1 MTEIVD
7 KAASKAPDLVGP
19 AVDRVDGPLKVT
31 GAAEYPSD
39 VAPPGLA
46 YACLVRSTISAGTI
60 TSVDSSAAEASPG
73 VLAVVTHANAPKLHR
88 GKRDMITPPP
98 DPPLQSDE
106 LTYFGQAIAV
116 VVAETPHEAAAAAKL
131 VDFEVE
137 RRDAVLDPGDP
148 GAKAHRN
155 PYHLDMGRGDV
166 EQGLASADVVVDAT
180 YSTSEQAHSPIG
192 LFATVAEWTGDT
204 LTVRDSTQNPFHLRS
219 VLAKTFKLDE
229 DQVRV
234 LASFVGGAFGAGLR
248 VSHHTILTALAAR
261 TVGRPVKLVLTR
273 PEMFT
278 GLGRRPSTSQ
288 HVRIGAKRDGTLVA
302 IDHEGTAI
310 GSLGTNAMYPI
321 TMGTISGYACPN
333 VSARDIRVELNIP
346 PVSHMR
352 APGEAE
358 GNFAI
363 ESALDELAYELDMD
377 PIEVR
382 LRNHADVHP
391 QTGIA
396 WSSKALRE
404 CYEVGAERF
413 GWSRRDPKPGS
424 MRDGRWLVGYGM
436 SGISYGHFQVECKAR
451 AVVRR
456 DGSAYVCSGTTEI
469 GVGTWTVMTQVA
481 AECLGL
487 TLEQVEFDLG
497 DTAMPRGA
505 LVGGSGL
512 TIALGSAVYDACR
525 NAIEAVLDLVA
536 DDDGSP
542 LAGCGI
548 ADVVAVD
555 GRVVRVDDPAAGE
568 TYAEILDR
576 HGLDELAADGESK
589 PERGEMGVQIK
600 SLIISHHRR
609 VGPKLPGIS
618 GGTVPAG
625 AFGARFV
632 EVGVDPDLG
641 LLRVRRVVSAI
652 DAGRVLNGKTARSQI
667 VGGTIQG
674 IGTAMFEDVATD
686 AVTGRVANGTF
697 GDYLVPVNA
706 DVPGMDVV
714 FVGRP
719 DPANPL
725 GIKGVG
731 EVGYAG
737 IPAAIANAVFH
748 ATGRRL
754 RSLPI
759 TIDQLF

>member
-1 MTEIVD
+1 VTDGVE
-7 KAASKAPDLVGP
+7 KPARERGALVGP
-19 AVDRVDGPLKVT
+19 AVDRVDAPLKVA
-31 GAAEYPSD
+31 GAAHYPSD
-39 VAPPGLA
+39 FSLPGLA
-46 YACLVRSTISAGTI
+46 YACLVRSTVAAGR
-60 TSVDSSAAEASPG
+60 VSSIDTRVAEARAA
-73 VLAVVTHANAPKLHR
+73 VLAVITHANAPKLHR

-106 LTYFGQAIAV
+106 VGYYGQALAV
-116 VVAETPHEAAAAAKL
+116 VVAESPQEAFAAGRL
-131 VDFEVE
+131 VDVE
-137 RRDAVLDPGDP
+137 YEYGEPVIDPAHP
-148 GAKAHRN
+148 KAKVTSN

-166 EQGLASADVVVDAT
+166 ELGLESAHAVVEAT
-180 YSTSEQAHSPIG
+180 YTTSQQVHNPIG
-192 LFATVAEWTGDT
+192 LFATVAVWEDDM

-219 VLAKTFKLDE
+219 VLAKTFDVDE
-229 DQVRV
+229 DRVRV
-234 LASFVGGAFGAGLR
+234 LAPFVGGAFGAGLR
-248 VSHHTILTALAAR
+248 VSHHTILTVLAAR
-261 TVGRPVKLVLTR
+261 ATGRPVKLVLTR

-288 HVRIGAKRDGTLVA
+288 RIRMGATRDGKLVA

-310 GSLGTNAMYPI
+310 ASFRTNAMYPI
-321 TMGTISGYACPN
+321 TMGTVAGYDCPN
-333 VSARDIRVELNIP
+333 ISARDIRVELNIP

-363 ESALDELAYELDMD
+363 ESALDELAHALGLD
-377 PIEVR
+377 PIELR
-382 LRNHADVHP
+382 LRNYAEAHP

-413 GWSRRDPKPGS
+413 GWARRNPEPRS

-436 SGISYGHFQVECKAR
+436 AGITYGHFQVECKAR
-451 AVVRR
+451 ATVRR
-456 DGSAYVCSGTTEI
+456 DGTAYVCSGTTEI

-481 AECLGL
+481 ADCLGL
-487 TLEQVEFDLG
+487 PLEQIEFDLG
-497 DTAMPRGA
+497 DTDMPKGA

-512 TIALGSAVYDACR
+512 TVALGSAVHSACR
-525 NAIEAVLDLVA
+525 NLVEAFFELA
-536 DDDGSP
+536 GDDDGSP
-542 LAGCGI
+542 LAGSEI
-548 ADVVAVD
+548 DEVVAVD
-555 GRVVRVDDPAAGE
+555 GRVVRADDHSVGE
-568 TYAEILDR
+568 TYAEILER
-576 HGLDELAADGESK
+576 HGLDELAANGESK
-589 PERGEMGVQIK
+589 PSRGEMGVQIK
-600 SLIISHHRR
+600 SLILSHHRR
-609 VGPKLPGIS
+609 IGPHLPGIAR
-618 GGTVPAG
+618 GVVPAG

-652 DAGRVLNGKTARSQI
+652 DAGRVLNEKSARSQI

-674 IGTAMFEDVATD
+674 IGTAMFEEVATD
-686 AVTGRVANGTF
+686 AGTGRVANATF

-706 DVPGMDVV
+706 DVPDMDVI
-714 FVGRP
+714 FVGKP
-719 DPANPL
+719 DPENPL
-725 GIKGVG
+725 GVKGVG

-737 IPAAIANAVFH
+737 VPAAIANAVFH
-748 ATGRRL
+748 ATGKRI